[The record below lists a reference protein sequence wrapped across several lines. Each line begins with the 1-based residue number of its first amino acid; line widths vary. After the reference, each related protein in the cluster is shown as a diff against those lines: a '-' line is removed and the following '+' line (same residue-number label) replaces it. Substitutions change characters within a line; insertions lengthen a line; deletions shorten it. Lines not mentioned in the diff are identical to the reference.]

1 MIVAD
6 RWTATVAQG
15 AQCIEIGAISWV
27 SLADAMFSFNGARLD
42 SGAAIRAST
51 LGSRRSLAVQTGTAT
66 DNKIGERV
74 HFAGKAG
81 ALATVTSTG
90 KRPRARRR
98 GAAW

>member
-6 RWTATVAQG
+6 RWTATAAQG

-27 SLADAMFSFNGARLD
+27 SLADAMFSFNGARRTQ
-42 SGAAIRAST
+42 GQRYAQA

-90 KRPRARRR
+90 TRPR
-98 GAAW
+98 

>member
-6 RWTATVAQG
+6 RWTATAAQG

-51 LGSRRSLAVQTGTAT
+51 LGSRRSLA